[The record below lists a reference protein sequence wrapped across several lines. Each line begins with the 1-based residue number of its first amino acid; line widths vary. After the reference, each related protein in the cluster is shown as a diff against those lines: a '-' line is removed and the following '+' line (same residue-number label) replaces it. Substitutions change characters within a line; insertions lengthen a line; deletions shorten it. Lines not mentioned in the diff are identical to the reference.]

1 MDNYYEQVINEIIKS
16 TEKDKQNILD
26 KLSEI
31 SCKTDDND
39 DQILELVSML
49 KDSNDILMSMKLIKE
64 KVNFIKNG
72 EHNNDI

>member
-64 KVNFIKNG
+64 KVEEMKNK
-72 EHNNDI
+72 D

>member
-1 MDNYYEQVINEIIKS
+1 MDNYYEQVIDEIIKS
-16 TEKDKQNILD
+16 TEKDKQYILD
-26 KLSEI
+26 KLSDI

-64 KVNFIKNG
+64 KVEEMKNK
-72 EHNNDI
+72 D